1 MTAEAVTI
9 LPHPD
14 PVRNR
19 KALESIASSTGYLTV
34 WEGAVRSSKTVIAL
48 VAFSLYVRQSKE
60 TRFLMSGR
68 TMGTIEQNCILND
81 FGLLNMI
88 PGSEYH
94 QVGKKWG
101 ITFRVKEKDGT
112 MTPKVIIV
120 QGASTIKDYMALR
133 GQSYGGWF
141 ADEINMHDKAFV
153 EEALKRT
160 AASRDRRHFFTLN
173 PGSPSEWIYKEYLDR
188 YDAMT
193 EEERNA
199 LGGYHWWHFTLEDN
213 PIMTEQMIASLK
225 AQYPEGSYLYRRY
238 VLGERCVAEGLVY
251 PILAESS
258 FRPFDISDVDVRY
271 CAIDFGATHPTVMV
285 FGGTFKGNRR
295 DWRICAEYFDEA
307 SGKTTYDHY
316 CGFLDV
322 CRRIGADPNRIQV
335 AIDPA
340 ARTLRDEFVK
350 HGLDVRKAKNDVL
363 PGIEYIREAM
373 RSGTLVFHDT
383 LQDILGE
390 FRTYSWDSKAAE
402 NGIEKPVKLGDDR
415 MDAVRYFGYTFM
427 RPIVGLIA

>member
-1 MTAEAVTI
+1 MGQTEPIHIMV
-9 LPHPD
+9 HP
-14 PVRNR
+14 V
-19 KALESIASSTGYLTV
+19 KASRDKIAACLDSDGFLTV
-34 WEGAVRSSKTVIAL
+34 AEGSVRSGKTCTL
-48 VAFSLYVRQSKE
+48 LMAFAVYVVRSPE
-60 TRFLMSGR
+60 TTFLLSGR
-68 TMGTIEQNCILND
+68 TVKTAEQNCILER
-81 FGLLNMI
+81 FGLLNLI
-88 PGSEYH
+88 PGSEYRK
-94 QVGKKWG
+94 VGESRAVVFNVPTPEGVVTKK
-101 ITFRVKEKDGT
+101 
-112 MTPKVIIV
+112 IIIM
-120 QGASTIKDYMALR
+120 GASDIRSYMALR
-133 GQSYGGWF
+133 GQTFGGWM
-141 ADEINMHDKAFV
+141 ADEVNMHDREFV
-153 EEALKRT
+153 AEALRRT
-160 AASRDRRHFFTLN
+160 AVSKDRRHYFSLN
-173 PGSPSEWIYKEYLDR
+173 PGAPKEWIYTDYLDR
-188 YDAMT
+188 YDAMS
-193 EEERNA
+193 EEEKKE
-199 LGGYHWWHFTLEDN
+199 LGGYHYFHFTPDDN
-213 PIMTEQMIASLK
+213 PAMTPPMIASLK

-251 PILAESS
+251 PILVESS
-258 FRPFDISDVDVRY
+258 FRAFDISDVDVRY

-350 HGLDVRKAKNDVL
+350 HGLNVRKAKNDVL

-373 RSGTLVFHDT
+373 RSGMLVFHDT